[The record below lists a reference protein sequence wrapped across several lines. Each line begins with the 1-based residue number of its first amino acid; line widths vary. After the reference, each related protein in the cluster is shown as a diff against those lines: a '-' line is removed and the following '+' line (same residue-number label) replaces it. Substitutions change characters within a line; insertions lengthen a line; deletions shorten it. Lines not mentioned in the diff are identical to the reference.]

1 MLSLKLISVLSCLFA
16 ISVANVASAQQKL
29 GLNDVSWLWP
39 VPKSAADLDDTI
51 SMGNLI
57 GADGSPAWSDEQL
70 QDLLNVVAGD
80 ATEVDGFK
88 VQFGNSFSNKSVWHV
103 AGMRID
109 PTAPGAHA
117 GLRGFFGSSV
127 QIRLIIQPVIKTGT
141 SVSIHDTA
149 VHLVYNFNK
158 EPDPANP
165 RKAIPDNEKFA
176 EILNDIRWL
185 KAVSTGGRVSTDGA
199 LGVHP
204 GLKAKVPG
212 LNDGVKR
219 FLTNH
224 LTSDRLFAMALA
236 GIQDPEPWIFLA
248 LEKDETSGRFGP
260 IQKDAPFAK
269 PQMINFRSGSAVV
282 TPNPVAS
289 NRSLPGQPPKGVA
302 TNVLFNMG
310 STDFDDFAVIG
321 TDAAGSSIRDPEVK
335 NVDIADV
342 IANPNMAHFFNT
354 DCVSCHTESQL
365 RSAKTIPFG
374 AFAFKPH
381 GNSPERTSEVTSS
394 AQWNVRNFGWFPDF
408 FRGNTSTPTATQ
420 RTANESAEVL
430 EFIEEHFAGN

>member
-1 MLSLKLISVLSCLFA
+1 MYASKQLAVLICVIAFSVVN
-16 ISVANVASAQQKL
+16 IASAQEQKL

-39 VPKSAADLDDTI
+39 VPKTVADLDGTI
-51 SMGNLI
+51 SMGDLI
-57 GADGSPAWSDEQL
+57 GADGSPAWSDDQL
-70 QDLLNVVAGD
+70 SDLVKVVEGD
-80 ATEVDGFK
+80 ATDVDGFS
-88 VQFGNSFSNKSVWHV
+88 VMFGSTFSSRSTWHV

-117 GLRGFFGSSV
+117 GLRSVFGSSV
-127 QIRLIIQPVIKTGT
+127 QIRLIIQPVLKRGG

-149 VHLVYNFNK
+149 VHLVYDFNK
-158 EPDPANP
+158 DPDPANP

-176 EILNDIRWL
+176 DILNDIKWL
-185 KAVSTGGRVSTDGA
+185 KAVSRGGGVSTDGA

-219 FLTNH
+219 FLSKH
-224 LTSDRLFAMALA
+224 LTSDHLSAMALA

-248 LEKDETSGRFGP
+248 LSKLPNGSFGP
-260 IQKDAPFAK
+260 IPLNVPFAK
-269 PQMINFRSGSAVV
+269 PQMINFRVFPPEV
-282 TPNPVAS
+282 LPEPVAS

-302 TNVLFNMG
+302 TNVLFKLNSSEFG
-310 STDFDDFAVIG
+310 DFAVIG
-321 TDAAGSSIRDPEVK
+321 KDDNGDAVRDPQVK

-342 IANPNMAHFFNT
+342 IANPNMSHFFNA
-354 DCVSCHTESQL
+354 DCVSCHTESQR
-365 RSAKTIPFG
+365 RSSLSLPLG
-374 AFAFKPH
+374 DFAFKFH
-381 GNSPERTSEVTSS
+381 GQSPQRTPEVTSA

-430 EFIEEHFAGN
+430 EFIEEHFAGE